1 MVRSGTGRIM
11 RIAVTGASGN
21 VGTALLTALTAA
33 GHSVVAIAR
42 RPPSTPPA
50 PEPERL
56 VEWHAIDLTRS
67 PGEALVSAFRGA
79 DAVVHLAWGFQPTH
93 DTDYLQRLDIGG
105 THEVITAVDRSGV
118 GHLLH
123 MSSLGVYS
131 PGEGLVDESHP
142 REGVTTSAYSRHKA
156 AAERMLDDFEA
167 ARPDVLVTRMRPV
180 LIGQRA
186 AASEIL
192 RYTLPALV
200 PGAAVRLA
208 KVLPCDRDLRLQLVH
223 AADVAAAYRLA
234 IEAGATGPFNLAAPP
249 VLTPADLAAAL
260 GARHVHVPQR
270 VVRTA
275 ADLSWRARLQAVDVG
290 WPDMAWSLPQLDSTR
305 ATVELGWHP
314 RHDGREVLHELV
326 GGLRAGAHGRTPI
339 MRRRTVADGVR
350 RALTAGPVA
359 RRPLP

>member
-1 MVRSGTGRIM
+1 
-11 RIAVTGASGN
+11 
-21 VGTALLTALTAA
+21 
-33 GHSVVAIAR
+33 
-42 RPPSTPPA
+42 
-50 PEPERL
+50 
-56 VEWHAIDLTRS
+56 
-67 PGEALVSAFRGA
+67 
-79 DAVVHLAWGFQPTH
+79 
-93 DTDYLQRLDIGG
+93 
-105 THEVITAVDRSGV
+105 
-118 GHLLH
+118 

-131 PGEGLVDESHP
+131 PGTGLVDESHP
-142 REGVTTSAYSRHKA
+142 REGVATSAYSRHKA

-200 PGAAVRLA
+200 PGGVVRLA

-234 IEAGATGPFNLAAPP
+234 IEARATGPFNLAAAP

-260 GARHVHVPQR
+260 GARHVHVPHQ

-305 ATVELGWHP
+305 AMVELGWRP
-314 RHDGREVLHELV
+314 SHDGREVLRELV
-326 GGLRAGAHGRTPI
+326 DGLRSGAHGRTPV
-339 MRRRTVADGVR
+339 MRRRTVADGLR